1 VTTSNEPISILGSL
15 TANHL
20 VHIPFNALLV
30 VAVYYKV
37 KPFLVTDVTLTLKPV
52 SP

>member
-1 VTTSNEPISILGSL
+1 VTTSKAPISTLGSL

-20 VHIPFNALLV
+20 VQTPFNALLV
-30 VAVYYKV
+30 VAVYYNV
-37 KPFLVTDVTLTLKPV
+37 KPVLVTSVTLTLKPV